1 MPALAVPLP
10 KSINRLV
17 ARYPAA
23 REAVVDEAVRVLR
36 SRSSFWPV
44 ATGRSIR
51 AFRRSG
57 SGSSSRVYNPV
68 RYASYVEARN
78 KPAERTL
85 QRFRDRLRRVALE
98 ARNDPNIRRSEA
110 DRAQEA
116 TLNIIR
122 AAAAR
127 QRWQEANALYELYL
141 EQYSVQGRAPRIPRW
156 LRRLSARIAR
166 EANRQ
171 ARRSLD

>member
-17 ARYPAA
+17 LRYPAA
-23 REAVVDEAVRVLR
+23 REAVVDEAVRILR
-36 SRSSFWPV
+36 SRRSLWPV

-51 AFRRSG
+51 AFRRTGTG
-57 SGSSSRVYNPV
+57 SAARIYNPV

-85 QRFRDRLRRVALE
+85 ERFKSRLRTTALE
-98 ARNDPNIRRSEA
+98 ARRRS
-110 DRAQEA
+110 
-116 TLNIIR
+116 
-122 AAAAR
+122 
-127 QRWQEANALYELYL
+127 QRGIL
-141 EQYSVQGRAPRIPRW
+141 G
-156 LRRLSARIAR
+156 ARIAR
-166 EANRQ
+166 EANLE